1 VQLWEH
7 PRGRRW
13 VSVASPLPCLW
24 KRGRPLQV
32 HPAVVPP
39 PQLQVQVQVQVQVLT
54 CQVPLSPIWALLQV
68 GGLLSSFQ
76 VLLKSRTVRLGFL
89 KVAFYFA

>member
-1 VQLWEH
+1 
-7 PRGRRW
+7 
-13 VSVASPLPCLW
+13 
-24 KRGRPLQV
+24 
-32 HPAVVPP
+32 
-39 PQLQVQVQVQVQVLT
+39 VQVQVQVQVLT